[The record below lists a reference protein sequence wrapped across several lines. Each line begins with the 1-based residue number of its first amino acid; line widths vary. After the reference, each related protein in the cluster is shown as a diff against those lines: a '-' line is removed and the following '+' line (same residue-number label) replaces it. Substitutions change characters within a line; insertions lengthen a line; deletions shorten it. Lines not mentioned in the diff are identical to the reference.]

1 METPSER
8 ENMNKPLE
16 YDASDQNVS
25 VAWHEKVGAF
35 QVTSDLGTFRV
46 EPAWHEK
53 AQVFYTAYTEVEG
66 LFIEA
71 ATLEEF
77 REVILDMTP
86 DLLRDNHM
94 DATGQ
99 VLPMPDIPVAEPV
112 RAERGSSR
120 DRALA

>member
-8 ENMNKPLE
+8 DDMNRTLE

-25 VAWHEKVGAF
+25 VAWDEKVGAF

-71 ATLEEF
+71 ATLDEF

-86 DLLRDNHM
+86 DLLRDNHI

-99 VLPMPDIPVAEPV
+99 VLPMPDIPIAEPV

-120 DRALA
+120 G

>member
-25 VAWHEKVGAF
+25 VAWDEKVGAF

-71 ATLEEF
+71 ATLDEF

-99 VLPMPDIPVAEPV
+99 VLPMPDIPVAEPE
-112 RAERGSSR
+112 RAERGNSR

>member
-1 METPSER
+1 MTRATRTWPSFW
-8 ENMNKPLE
+8 
-16 YDASDQNVS
+16 D
-25 VAWHEKVGAF
+25 VAIVGAF
-35 QVTSDLGTFRV
+35 QVTSNLGK
-46 EPAWHEK
+46 PAWHER

-71 ATLEEF
+71 ETLDEF
-77 REVILDMTP
+77 REIILDMTP

-112 RAERGSSR
+112 RLEQGDEACNG
-120 DRALA
+120 RALGA

>member
-1 METPSER
+1 MEMPCER
-8 ENMNKPLE
+8 DDMNRTLE
-16 YDASDQNVS
+16 YDASDQNIS
-25 VAWHEKVGAF
+25 VAWDEKVGAF

-46 EPAWHEK
+46 EPAWHER

-71 ATLEEF
+71 ETLDEF
-77 REVILDMTP
+77 REIILDMTP

-99 VLPMPDIPVAEPV
+99 VLPIPDIPVAEPV
-112 RAERGSSR
+112 RLEQGDGRG
-120 DRALA
+120 RALA

>member
-1 METPSER
+1 MEMPSER
-8 ENMNKPLE
+8 DDMNRTLE

-25 VAWHEKVGAF
+25 VAWDEKVSAF

-71 ATLEEF
+71 ETLDEF

-86 DLLRDNHM
+86 DLLRDNHI

-112 RAERGSSR
+112 RVERGSSQ

>member
-1 METPSER
+1 MEMSSER
-8 ENMNKPLE
+8 DDMNRTLE

-25 VAWHEKVGAF
+25 VAWDEKVGTF
-35 QVTSDLGTFRV
+35 QVASDLGSFRV

-71 ATLEEF
+71 ATLDEF
-77 REVILDMTP
+77 RKVILDMAP

-94 DATGQ
+94 DSTGQ

-112 RAERGSSR
+112 QVERGGSR

>member
-1 METPSER
+1 MEIPSER
-8 ENMNKPLE
+8 DDMNRPLE
-16 YDASDQNVS
+16 YDASDQNLS
-25 VAWHEKVGAF
+25 VAWDEKVGAF

-71 ATLEEF
+71 ATLDEF

-86 DLLRDNHM
+86 DLLRDNHI

-99 VLPMPDIPVAEPV
+99 VRPMPDIPVADPV
-112 RAERGSSR
+112 RLEQGDSRG
-120 DRALA
+120 RALA

>member
-1 METPSER
+1 
-8 ENMNKPLE
+8 MNRTLE

-25 VAWHEKVGAF
+25 VAWDERVGAF

-46 EPAWHEK
+46 EPAWHER

-71 ATLEEF
+71 ETLDEF
-77 REVILDMTP
+77 REIILDMTP

-99 VLPMPDIPVAEPV
+99 VLPIPDIPVAEPV
-112 RAERGSSR
+112 RLEQGDGRG
-120 DRALA
+120 RALA

>member
-1 METPSER
+1 METPSGR
-8 ENMNKPLE
+8 DDMNRTLE
-16 YDASDQNVS
+16 YDANDQNVS
-25 VAWHEKVGAF
+25 VAWDEQIGAF

-71 ATLEEF
+71 ETLDEF
-77 REVILDMTP
+77 REIILDMTP
-86 DLLRDNHM
+86 DLLRDNHI

-99 VLPMPDIPVAEPV
+99 VRPMPDIPVAEPV